1 MKIAA
6 AQISVN
12 DEDVQANISAHIRW
26 SEEAAAQNAEL
37 IVFPELSL
45 TGYHIERAREFRFTV
60 NDPRLQ
66 PLQETADR
74 CTIHIVAGA
83 PVASGDQ
90 LHIGAFILRPHA
102 APLLYTKQFLH
113 AGEEKAFSPSS
124 AYNPLLELGKERI
137 AFAICADI
145 SHPEHGANAA
155 RHKATTYVA
164 GIFCTPG
171 GIEND
176 HGYLAQF
183 SLQHQLRVVMANYVG
198 TSYQFP
204 AAGRSAYWNLQGAL
218 MKQLSTSAEGLLVT
232 D

>member
-6 AQISVN
+6 AQISAN
-12 DEDVQANISAHIRW
+12 DEDVQANIRTHIRW
-26 SEEAAAQNAEL
+26 SEEAAAPGAEL

-45 TGYHIERAREFRFTV
+45 TGYHIERAREFRFTPD
-60 NDPRLQ
+60 DPRLQ

-74 CTIHIVAGA
+74 CNIHIVAGA
-83 PVASGDQ
+83 PVEIEQ
-90 LHIGAFILRPHA
+90 TLHIGAFILRPHQPA
-102 APLLYTKQFLH
+102 LIYTKQFLH
-113 AGEEKAFSPSS
+113 AGEEKAFAPSFDF
-124 AYNPLLELGKERI
+124 NPVLELAEERI

-155 RHKATTYVA
+155 RNKATTYVA

-176 HGYLAQF
+176 HSYLMQF

-204 AAGRSAYWNLQGAL
+204 AAGRSGYWNSHGAL
-218 MKQLSTSAEGLLVT
+218 IKQLGTSDEGLLLT